1 MLLSKGDRIAALLAS
16 VAIIG
21 GAGAALAQ
29 DAQSAPVDVE
39 TLANPDPADWLMWRR
54 TYDAHAFSP
63 LDQITRENVQDLE
76 LVWSWAMEPG
86 TNQPTPLVHDG
97 IMYLPNPGDVV
108 QAFDAANGDLL
119 WEYRRELPEDARAGD
134 TARNIALYDGKI
146 YLSADDG
153 YVVALNAESGAV
165 EWEVLRADYKKGY
178 RNTTG
183 PVVIDGVVI
192 AQLNGCDKFYEDGC
206 YFTAHDA
213 QSGEELWRTSTVAR
227 PGEPGGDT
235 WGDLPYELRGGNDTW
250 IAGSYD
256 PELDLY
262 FVGVAQPKP
271 WVPASRGLTTEDDA
285 LYSNS
290 TLAVRPQTGEIEWYF
305 QHSPGEALD
314 FDDVYERVL
323 IDLGDQ
329 KTVFTMGKS
338 GILWKLDRETGEY
351 LDHVET
357 VFQNHWVAIDENG
370 RPTYREDI
378 RNAQVGEKVSVC
390 PSTAGGKDWQAM
402 SYYEPSNILLI
413 PLTQACMEISGRE
426 VELVVGSGGSQADR
440 WWFEMP
446 GTDGNMGK
454 IAAYNPETMEEL
466 WSTQQRASYLT
477 GILSTAGGLG
487 FIGDLD
493 RYFTAFDVESGE
505 ELWKTRLTTSVQGYP
520 ISFEVDGRQYVAI
533 TTGLGGGSPRNVPRL
548 VTPDIVHPS
557 TGNAVYVFAL
567 PEDDA

>member
-1 MLLSKGDRIAALLAS
+1 MPLGRGDRIAALLAS
-16 VAIIG
+16 VAILG
-21 GAGAALAQ
+21 CGSAAFAQ
-29 DAQSAPVDVE
+29 GQAPVTE
-39 TLANPDPADWLMWRR
+39 EMMQNPDPGDWLMWRR

-63 LDQITRENVQDLE
+63 LDQITRDNVGDLE

-86 TNQPTPLVHDG
+86 TNQPTPLVHEG
-97 IMYLPNPGDVV
+97 VMYLPNPGDVV
-108 QAFDAANGDLL
+108 QAFDAATGDLL

-134 TARNIALYDGKI
+134 TARNIAIYDDKV

-153 YVVALNAESGAV
+153 YVVALNAQTGAV
-165 EWEVLRADYKKGY
+165 EWEVLRADYQKGY

-192 AQLNGCDKFYEDGC
+192 AQLNGCDKFYEESC

-213 QSGEELWRTSTVAR
+213 QSGEELWRTYTVAQ

-235 WGDLPYELRGGNDTW
+235 WGDLPTELRGGNDTW

-262 FVGVAQPKP
+262 YVGVAQPKP

-290 TLAVRPQTGEIEWYF
+290 TLAVKPQTGEIEWHF

-323 IDLGDQ
+323 IDLGDE
-329 KTVFTMGKS
+329 KTVFSMGKS
-338 GILWKLDRETGEY
+338 GILWKIDRETGEY

-357 VFQNHWVAIDENG
+357 VFQNHWVSIDENG

-378 RNAQVGEKVSVC
+378 RNAQVGEQVSVC

-402 SYYEPSNILLI
+402 SYYEPENILLI
-413 PLTQACMEISGRE
+413 PLTQACMVISGRE

-454 IAAYNPETMEEL
+454 LAAYDPETMEEI

-477 GILSTAGGLG
+477 GILSTAGGVA
-487 FIGDLD
+487 FVGDLD
-493 RYFTAFDVESGE
+493 RHFTAFDPETGE
-505 ELWKTRLTTSVQGYP
+505 ELWETRLPTSVQGYP
-520 ISFEVDGRQYVAI
+520 ITFEVDGRQYVSI

-567 PEDDA
+567 PEEDA